1 MGDIPQDRLWTQH
14 LKIIATVTKR
24 RPTRPQYDGPALPWR
39 LRRRGLSM
47 ASLNA
52 LTLNVASLSR
62 RSSIIYHIHLSLAS
76 LGQNTSVRNP
86 ARAAYPRPLRGARS
100 TSRYYGPE
108 QQHHLRVLH
117 IAHLDVLN
125 VDISALFEPRE
136 LHDGR
141 ASPLTPQASGLKAT
155 QHRPSPFAGLGLL
168 LLERARPP
176 FLPISRSEHPALS
189 PRPVPV
195 PCFAF
200 YPCPSVVH
208 LCRIGP

>member
-1 MGDIPQDRLWTQH
+1 MGDIPQDRLWTLH

-117 IAHLDVLN
+117 IAHLDVMN

-141 ASPLTPQASGLKAT
+141 ASPLTPQAS
-155 QHRPSPFAGLGLL
+155 
-168 LLERARPP
+168 RPP
-176 FLPISRSEHPALS
+176 NAGRLPLRASDSFYWSAHDPPSFLFPARNTPRCHPA
-189 PRPVPV
+189 R
-195 PCFAF
+195 
-200 YPCPSVVH
+200 CPS
-208 LCRIGP
+208 LASPSILARR